1 MSQFADLLDR
11 HREEIVRRFASDMK
25 ETFAAKTLDD
35 EDVIDTLREFMKEIA
50 DGLRAEE
57 LRPGSES
64 PPGTESNP
72 PRSEGAT
79 SHGKQRFELGFDFA
93 VVVREYGVIRDILFD
108 IAERERVP
116 LTFAELRVFSKHLI
130 GGIADAATRYGR
142 DRDEALRRQTSKH
155 LGFLAHELRNRLSSM
170 RMAFGLLQ
178 TQHEI
183 PKHSRPMSMLDK
195 GFAQL
200 KSLIDDA
207 LVEVKLGEKAMLTLS
222 KVDIPELLASLVRES
237 TLEAEAKH
245 VDLRVEAERCTA
257 CADEK
262 LLRSALTNLL
272 GNAIKFTHENE
283 AVFLRA
289 RLADH
294 RIVIEVEDRCGGIPP
309 ERIHTIFDP
318 FVQVGKDRSGF
329 GLGLAIAK
337 QAVDAHEGTLRVHS
351 LNSQGCVFVLDL
363 PEDGPSRDK

>member
-1 MSQFADLLDR
+1 VSRFADLLDR
-11 HREEIVRRFASDMK
+11 HMEEITQRFASEMK
-25 ETFAAKTLDD
+25 DTFAARGLSDD
-35 EDVIDTLREFMKEIA
+35 DVINTLREYMGEIA

-57 LRPGSES
+57 DR
-64 PPGTESNP
+64 PGTEGNP

-93 VVVREYGVIRDILFD
+93 VVVREYGVLRDILFE

-116 LTFAELRVFSKHLI
+116 LDFSELRVFSKHLI

-142 DRDEALRRQTSKH
+142 ERDDALRRQTSKH
-155 LGFLAHELRNRLSSM
+155 LGFLAHELRNRLSTM
-170 RMAFGLLQ
+170 RMAFGLLKS
-178 TQHEI
+178 QHQL
-183 PKHSRPMSMLDK
+183 PKDSRPMAVLEK

-200 KSLIDDA
+200 QSLIDDA
-207 LVEVKLGEKAMLTLS
+207 LVEVKMGEKAMLTLS
-222 KVDIPELLASLVRES
+222 RVDLSELLASLARES
-237 TLEAEAKH
+237 ALEADAKNIE
-245 VDLRVEAERCTA
+245 LRVEAESCVA

-262 LLRSALTNLL
+262 LLRSALSNLI
-272 GNAIKFTHENE
+272 GNAIKFTHENK

-289 RLADH
+289 RAADH
-294 RIVIEVEDRCGGIPP
+294 RVVIEVEDRCGGLPA

-351 LNSQGCVFVLDL
+351 LDSKGCVFLLDL
-363 PEDGPSRDK
+363 PQDGPSKGK